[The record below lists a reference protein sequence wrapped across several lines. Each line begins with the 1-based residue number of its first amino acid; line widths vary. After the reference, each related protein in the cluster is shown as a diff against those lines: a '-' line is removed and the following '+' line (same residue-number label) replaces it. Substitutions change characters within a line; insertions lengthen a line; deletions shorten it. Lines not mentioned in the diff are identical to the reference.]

1 MAVNYKPQEQFPH
14 SSCES
19 VGRASSC
26 YPFVSAARASNK
38 VALASATDVAV
49 ARRSRGNLVEGS
61 PGSGCGELAAGRVER
76 RVEIRPLARKAAP
89 RTSEDLGFC

>member
-1 MAVNYKPQEQFPH
+1 MRFPRLG
-14 SSCES
+14 EA
-19 VGRASSC
+19 RARVPLVLAS
-26 YPFVSAARASNK
+26 PRASNK
-38 VALASATDVAV
+38 VAFASATDVAV

-89 RTSEDLGFC
+89 RTSEDLGLS